1 MLIAVI
7 FASSTPVAGAW
18 SSAICPCRSE
28 QPRLRLR
35 RSPLRLRLPPVSSMP
50 NRRPRM
56 LILATRRRLR
66 KPPVR
71 DRPRKTPPPPRRA
84 SLQHRFCSPA
94 VSARG
99 LWGETTSVGGAG
111 RVKTATW
118 DPVNASP
125 VIVDARVKDR
135 AVLGSSLAGPQAVVK
150 SKWPNKDSSACEV

>member
-7 FASSTPVAGAW
+7 FASSTPVTGAW
-18 SSAICPCRSE
+18 SSAICPCRRE

-94 VSARG
+94 VSTRG

-125 VIVDARVKDR
+125 VIVDARIKDW
-135 AVLGSSLAGPQAVVK
+135 AALGSSLAGPQAVVK
-150 SKWPNKDSSACEV
+150 SKWPNKDSSAREV